1 MSRSRFAVVFLTCTA
16 AVLSGSCIDTTAPSE
31 TVEVSPATATLAALG
46 DTTRLTAAFKDVEGS
61 VVPGKQFT
69 WASSD
74 PLVATVDASGLVTA
88 VANGAA
94 TITAASDGVQGSAG
108 LTIQQAVS
116 TIEVIPASAALTTLG
131 STVQFSALAKDA
143 NGNAVTGLTLSWISS
158 NIAFATVDATG
169 LATAVGVGTVTV
181 TAVVGT
187 LQASASLSVTLAGTG
202 SNTLLVVANVNA
214 NDLGGGL
221 FTTDFDV
228 TVTDDAGQPVSVA
241 VVAVSNQ
248 GLPGP
253 GIVQLFETPAGSGIY
268 TATEPGFIGGEFQLS
283 VIRGSDNVA
292 GVVVRGPGI
301 HVITTPQAN
310 DIVLAAQPLNV
321 IWTVPSQAEGA
332 EIETRDL
339 LRLALPDSGAFMIA
353 GADNPVNAI
362 QRIRVF
368 RFNGVDIAGGLLGS
382 RLQIKIR
389 AEVEPVVV
397 Q

>member
-1 MSRSRFAVVFLTCTA
+1 MSRSRFAVAFLTFTA

-46 DTTRLTAAFKDVEGS
+46 DTTRLTAVFKDVDGN

-69 WASSD
+69 WVSSD

-88 VANGAA
+88 VADGPA
-94 TITAASDGVQGSAG
+94 TITATSDAVQGSAE

-116 TIEVIPASAALTTLG
+116 TIEVSPASAALTSLG
-131 STVQFSALAKDA
+131 STVQFSAVAQDA
-143 NGNAVTGLTLSWISS
+143 NGNAMTGLTLSWISS
-158 NIAFATVDATG
+158 NAAFATVDATG

-187 LQASASLSVTLAGTG
+187 VQGSASLSVALVGTG

-228 TVTDDAGQPVSVA
+228 TVTDAASQPVSAA
-241 VVAVSNQ
+241 VVAFNNP
-248 GLPGP
+248 GL
-253 GIVQLFETPAGSGIY
+253 GIVQLFETPPGSGSGIY
-268 TATEPGFIGGEFQLS
+268 TATEAGFPGGEFQLS

-292 GVVVRGPGI
+292 GVVVRGPGT

-310 DIVLAAQPLNV
+310 DIVPRDQPLNV
-321 IWTVPSQAEGA
+321 IWTPPSQAEGA

-339 LRLALPDSGAFMIA
+339 ARLALPDSGAYMIA
-353 GADNPVNAI
+353 GVDNPVNAT

-368 RFNGVDIAGGLLGS
+368 RFNGVDIAGGLVGS

>member
-1 MSRSRFAVVFLTCTA
+1 MSRSRFAIVFLTFTA

-46 DTTRLTAAFKDVEGS
+46 DTTRLTAVFKDIEGS
-61 VVPGKQFT
+61 VVPGKLFI

-88 VANGAA
+88 VADGPA
-94 TITAASDGVQGSAG
+94 TITATSDGIQGSAA

-116 TIEVIPASAALTTLG
+116 TIEVSPASAALTSLG
-131 STVQFSALAKDA
+131 STVQFSAVAKDA
-143 NGNAVTGLTLSWISS
+143 NGNAMTGLTLSWISS
-158 NIAFATVDATG
+158 NAAFATVDATG
-169 LATAVGVGTVTV
+169 LATAVGVGTVSV
-181 TAVVGT
+181 TAVVGAV
-187 LQASASLSVTLAGTG
+187 QGSASLSVALAGTG
-202 SNTLLVVANVNA
+202 SNTLLVIANVNA

-228 TVTDDAGQPVSVA
+228 TVTDAAGPVSSA
-241 VVAVSNQ
+241 VVAFSNL
-248 GLPGP
+248 GL

-268 TATEPGFIGGEFQLS
+268 TASEPGFPGGEFQLS

-310 DIVLAAQPLNV
+310 DIVPAAQPLNV
-321 IWTVPSQAEGA
+321 VWTVPSQAEGA
-332 EIETRDL
+332 EIETL
-339 LRLALPDSGAFMIA
+339 NLARLALPDSGAYMIA
-353 GADNPVNAI
+353 GAANPVNGS
-362 QRIRVF
+362 QRISVF
-368 RFNGVDIAGGLLGS
+368 RFNGVDITGGLVGS
-382 RLQIKIR
+382 RLQVKIR
-389 AEVEPVVV
+389 AQVEPVVV